1 MNEKFLKLFQD
12 LEKFE
17 GRSSKLTSFSLACN
31 LYMLLSSIEIT
42 FCVLILEIKLRQNDH
57 TLLHGIQLILIEEL
71 VELSLALRVF
81 VFAKRCPRR

>member
-57 TLLHGIQLILIEEL
+57 TLLHGIQLTLIEEL
-71 VELSLALRVF
+71 VELSLALGVF